1 VPDEEKVNKD
11 LKLCSYA
18 TNHKPYTAITITI
31 TIITT
36 ISMNTTNIAP
46 TAPLLLI
53 IDDLNRRNAITMR
66 LPQLPTSRAL
76 VRLILLILR
85 KLMTYVIQAC

>member
-1 VPDEEKVNKD
+1 VPDEEKENKD
-11 LKLCSYA
+11 LKLCSYT
-18 TNHKPYTAITITI
+18 TNHKPYTAITV

-66 LPQLPTSRAL
+66 LPQLPTRRAL

-85 KLMTYVIQAC
+85 KLMPYVIQTC